1 MIADLMPLL
10 PFSQALLWVGFAVFV
25 RISAMMAV
33 LPAFGDQVVPMRVRL
48 AISVVFTVI
57 VAPAVAPGVG
67 PPPSTLLAAGA
78 VLGPEVLAGL
88 FFGILLRFFVLAL
101 QLAGSIAAQSTS
113 LSQIFGGS
121 AGVDPQPAI
130 AHTLVVAGTA
140 LAALSGLHVQ
150 AASYMIQSYVLAP
163 FGLAIGGAVVSDAGL
178 GEVARTFGLGFT
190 LAAPFLIASLVYNV
204 VLGVINRAMP
214 QLMVSFVGA
223 PAITAGGL
231 LLFMLTAPIML
242 GLWMRA
248 FSGFMAAPFGAGP

>member
-1 MIADLMPLL
+1 M
-10 PFSQALLWVGFAVFV
+10 QALLDLLPWSQELLWNGFAVFL

-48 AISVVFTVI
+48 VLSIMFTIIVTPAI
-57 VAPAVAPGVG
+57 APEIG
-67 PPPSTLLAAGA
+67 PMPPSLIVLVGLLA
-78 VLGPEVLAGL
+78 PEVVAGL

-101 QLAGSIAAQSTS
+101 QIAGSIAAQSTS
-113 LSQIFGGS
+113 LAQIFGGT

-140 LAALSGLHVQ
+140 LAAMSGLHVQ
-150 AASYMIQSYVLAP
+150 AASYMIHSYTLVP
-163 FGLAIGGAVVSDAGL
+163 FGIAIGGAVVSNAGL
-178 GEVARTFGLGFT
+178 AEVGRAFALGFT

-231 LLFMLTAPIML
+231 LLFMITAPIML
-242 GLWMRA
+242 AIWMAA
-248 FSGFMAAPFGAGP
+248 FSTFMAAPYGAAP